1 MNAKEQA
8 IKNILMNI
16 LGNGSKKLCLKG
28 SKGFKMNLSILMTA
42 AFCLFTQ
49 VSMASE
55 YYAVLEDNI
64 MVLKPLEVIYSGDNI
79 FVISEGKDV
88 KPEVIIGHRVNT
100 VIRLFAMDSQCRRRI
115 DCFLYYH

>member
-1 MNAKEQA
+1 
-8 IKNILMNI
+8 
-16 LGNGSKKLCLKG
+16 
-28 SKGFKMNLSILMTA
+28 MNLSILMTA

-49 VSMASE
+49 TSMASE

-64 MVLKPLEVIYSGDNI
+64 MVLEPLEVIYSGDNI

>member
-28 SKGFKMNLSILMTA
+28 SKGFKMNLSVLMTA

-64 MVLKPLEVIYSGDNI
+64 MVLKPVEVIYSGDNI

-88 KPEVIIGHRVNT
+88 KPEVIIGHRVNNT
-100 VIRLFAMDSQCRRRI
+100 TRLFAMDSQCRRRI